1 MGTAVGATITVFQNL
16 DVIKTP
22 LVNSMSKYDPES
34 KDQEIIN
41 LNAAW
46 DDVQAEVIT
55 KFILTSVVEWV
66 RFRLGLLSH
75 LQGREFESPFWLSKV
90 NV

>member
-1 MGTAVGATITVFQNL
+1 
-16 DVIKTP
+16 
-22 LVNSMSKYDPES
+22 MSKYDPES

-90 NV
+90 NVYNECENDPKETEGWRLVHFS

>member
-1 MGTAVGATITVFQNL
+1 MGLQKLFYFQENRFVLFLYFALLLVVFLGTAVGATITVFQNL

-55 KFILTSVVEWV
+55 KFILTSVVE
-66 RFRLGLLSH
+66 
-75 LQGREFESPFWLSKV
+75 
-90 NV
+90 